1 MFIIGSEAFPIT
13 WRETED
19 LRIRCKIIKAVSL
32 GFRLKMLY
40 LLICERF
47 RFFLTYWLAQF
58 TLKENSSVFFT
69 QIQYAA

>member
-13 WRETED
+13 WRESYFQTED
-19 LRIRCKIIKAVSL
+19 LRIRCKIIKALSL

-40 LLICERF
+40 LVICERF

-58 TLKENSSVFFT
+58 TFNGK
-69 QIQYAA
+69 